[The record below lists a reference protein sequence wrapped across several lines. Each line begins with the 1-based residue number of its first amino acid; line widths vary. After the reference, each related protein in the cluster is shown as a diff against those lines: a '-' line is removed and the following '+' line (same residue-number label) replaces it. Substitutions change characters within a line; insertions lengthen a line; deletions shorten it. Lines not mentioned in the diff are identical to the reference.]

1 MKANH
6 SEEFLDRTLKFGV
19 GFGALN
25 DGDSLAPKQA
35 RENGAILLNFPCLSP
50 NLTTLYLM

>member
-1 MKANH
+1 MKSNLW
-6 SEEFLDRTLKFGV
+6 EEFLERTLLFAI

-25 DGDSLAPKQA
+25 DGDISLKQA
-35 RENGAILLNFPCLSP
+35 REIGAILLNFRCLSP

>member
-6 SEEFLDRTLKFGV
+6 WEEFLDRTLLFAI

-25 DGDSLAPKQA
+25 DGDILAPKQA
-35 RENGAILLNFPCLSP
+35 REKRAILLNFRFLSP
-50 NLTTLYLM
+50 NLTTFYLM